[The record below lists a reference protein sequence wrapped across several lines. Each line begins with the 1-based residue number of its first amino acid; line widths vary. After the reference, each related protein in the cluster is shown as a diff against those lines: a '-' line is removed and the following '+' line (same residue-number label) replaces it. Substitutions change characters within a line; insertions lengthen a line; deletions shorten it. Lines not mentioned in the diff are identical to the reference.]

1 MSIHSSGEKRK
12 NTALD
17 WLWLFIK
24 VALMGATLGLGAG
37 WLKDN
42 VASDVHRF
50 IYPLSFV
57 VFLAVSIP
65 LVFGVRIKISG
76 LRGTN
81 KHDA

>member
-1 MSIHSSGEKRK
+1 
-12 NTALD
+12 
-17 WLWLFIK
+17 LWLFIK

-42 VASDVHRF
+42 FASDVHRF